1 MSCES
6 NFGLSFA
13 YIKSSSSERV
23 ELTAHRGHL
32 KSHGKSRL
40 RVFSLGSIEVGQHTV
55 EFTDD
60 NFQDEVLNATSGVLV
75 DFWAPWCGPCRQI
88 APLIDQLAEQYSGKV
103 KIGKINIDDNPN
115 VTNQYGI
122 QSIPTLML
130 FKDGEVAERFMGMPP
145 KVKLE
150 GALNDLA

>member
-1 MSCES
+1 M
-6 NFGLSFA
+6 
-13 YIKSSSSERV
+13 
-23 ELTAHRGHL
+23 
-32 KSHGKSRL
+32 
-40 RVFSLGSIEVGQHTV
+40 GQHTV

-88 APLIDQLAEQYSGKV
+88 APLIDQLAEQFSGKV

-122 QSIPTLML
+122 QSIPTLLL
-130 FKDGEVAERFMGMPP
+130 FKGGEVAERFMGMPP
-145 KVKLE
+145 KAKLE